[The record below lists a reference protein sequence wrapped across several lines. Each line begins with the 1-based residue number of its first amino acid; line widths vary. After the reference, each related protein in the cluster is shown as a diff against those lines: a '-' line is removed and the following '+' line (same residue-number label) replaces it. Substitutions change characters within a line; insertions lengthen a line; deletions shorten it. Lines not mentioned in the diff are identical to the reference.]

1 MLARFQLLACSLLSS
16 SILRASGHRSS
27 SLASMA
33 ASSVLSSREMVK
45 KWAQVSLVAHPN
57 EQRDEVGRLAEALS
71 SFIRAEAQRLVV
83 GAKGAPLLCSH
94 SNDGN
99 PYSGGG

>member
-1 MLARFQLLACSLLSS
+1 
-16 SILRASGHRSS
+16 
-27 SLASMA
+27 MA

-83 GAKGAPLLCSH
+83 GAKGPLSYARIPTMEPQIMGAD
-94 SNDGN
+94 NGTANGADN
-99 PYSGGG
+99 RDR